1 MSEQAKATGEFRRAS
16 PWPVFIALGF
26 ALAELGIFVGYFAVA
41 VGGLLLL
48 GGSVAGILVESGYAK
63 RLWRPLAGLGVAFGL
78 LGVGMVASQVDPA
91 TLDVLGVVTDP
102 NGIVGRG
109 LAVVGS
115 GAILVAIGIAGSLAE

>member
-1 MSEQAKATGEFRRAS
+1 MSEQAKVTGDFRRAS

-48 GGSVAGILVESGYAK
+48 GGSVAGILVESGYASSV
-63 RLWRPLAGLGVAFGL
+63 WRPLAGLGIAFGL
-78 LGVGMVASQVDPA
+78 LGVALVASQVDPA
-91 TLDVLGVVTDP
+91 TLDALSVVTDP

-109 LAVVGS
+109 LAIVGS
-115 GAILVAIGIAGSLAE
+115 GAILVAVGVTGFLLE